1 MRLLSD
7 VRTAFVDAD
16 KMSTED
22 ILAKLHAL
30 DDAPWGDLRGRPLTN
45 LELSRLL
52 HPYGIKPKLLR
63 IGGDV
68 VRGYVREDFHDAW
81 KRYLQPVAKTVTS
94 VTDVARDER

>member
-7 VRTAFVDAD
+7 VRTAFGDAV
-16 KMSTED
+16 KMWTED
-22 ILAKLHAL
+22 ILTELHAL
-30 DDAPWGDLRGRPLTN
+30 DDAPWGDLRGKPLTN
-45 LELSRLL
+45 LVLSELL

-68 VRGYVREDFHDAW
+68 VRGYVREDFGDAW
-81 KRYLQPVAKTVTS
+81 RRYLPPAIKTVTS